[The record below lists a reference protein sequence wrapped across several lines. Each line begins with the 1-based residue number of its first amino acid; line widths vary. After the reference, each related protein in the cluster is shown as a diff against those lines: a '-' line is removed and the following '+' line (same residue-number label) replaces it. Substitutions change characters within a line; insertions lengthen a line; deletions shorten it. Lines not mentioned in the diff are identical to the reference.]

1 MTAVYRKTH
10 AATRVHFIGKL
21 PDLAAKF
28 PSYGAESA
36 FLCHFARFS
45 FFNHFTGLDGSR
57 SAGSRCCDLSQTESS
72 PVNSP
77 MLRLFGVLA
86 LTALA
91 ACGAPPKEDV
101 PPTVVPGYEGVEDEG
116 FYIQPVAAELL
127 TADRARQEVDYTG
140 DDAPGTIVV
149 DTFARK
155 LYYVL
160 DNGRAVR
167 YAIAVGREGLSFRG
181 SGVIGRK
188 AKWPSWQP
196 TANMVRTRPDLYLEY
211 AGGRAGGLD
220 NPLGARAMYLYRGGR
235 DSMFRIHGTIQNESI
250 GHATSAG
257 CIRLFNQ
264 DAMELYERVDIG
276 TRVKVRSLEESLAV
290 EGPYMD
296 DAWGR
301 AVPATPENIAQKP
314 LDEQLI
320 IAQADAKADAD
331 AKAAEAAAKL
341 AAKAE
346 KKRLATCKRKKI
358 DEADCPPLPETAAE
372 ADASNGNG

>member
-1 MTAVYRKTH
+1 MGPQGLGDK
-10 AATRVHFIGKL
+10 II
-21 PDLAAKF
+21 
-28 PSYGAESA
+28 
-36 FLCHFARFS
+36 FLI
-45 FFNHFTGLDGSR
+45 
-57 SAGSRCCDLSQTESS
+57 TESP
-72 PVNSP
+72 PVKSSI
-77 MLRLFGVLA
+77 LRLFGVLT
-86 LTALA
+86 LSALA
-91 ACGAPPKEDV
+91 ACGTPKTEEAPPA
-101 PPTVVPGYEGVEDEG
+101 VVPGYEGVEDEG
-116 FYIQPVAAELL
+116 FFIQPVDAELL
-127 TADRARQEVDYTG
+127 TADRARTEVDYAAG
-140 DDAPGTIVV
+140 DAPGTIVI

-155 LYYVL
+155 LYLVGE
-160 DNGRAVR
+160 NGRAMR

-220 NPLGARAMYLYRGGR
+220 NPLGARAMYLYRNGR

-264 DAMELYERVDIG
+264 DAIDLYEKVDSG
-276 TRVKVRSLEESLAV
+276 TRVKVRSLEESIAV

-301 AVPATPENIAQKP
+301 AVPETPENIAQKP
-314 LDEQLI
+314 LDEQMIVEQQL
-320 IAQADAKADAD
+320 AKDAEA
-331 AKAAEAAAKL
+331 AKEAEAAAKL

-346 KKRLATCKRKKI
+346 KKRLSACKRKGI
-358 DEADCPPLPETAAE
+358 DEVDCPLPDMTAAI
-372 ADASNGNG
+372 DAENTNG